1 MRKENIN
8 SPVTEEATAAIS
20 AAHLL
25 HPEKHFNHPQDV
37 LAAEHIVTDE
47 KRAILASW
55 ASDMFAIESIP
66 ALRLYPGTEKP
77 VSYDEILDALKSL
90 DEENKQ
96 PVGRALP
103 FSGSSPETYQRRTR
117 SSLFKALGLYGNR
130 RGGRREL
137 FET

>member
-25 HPEKHFNHPQDV
+25 HPEKHFDHPRDV
-37 LAAEHIVTDE
+37 LAAEHIGTDE

-66 ALRLYPGTEKP
+66 ALRLYPGTEKA

-96 PVGRALP
+96 PAERSSSV
-103 FSGSSPETYQRRTR
+103 SGTVRKTYPRQTPA
-117 SSLFKALGLYGNR
+117 SLFKALGLYGNR
-130 RGGRREL
+130 RGGGREL
-137 FET
+137 FKT